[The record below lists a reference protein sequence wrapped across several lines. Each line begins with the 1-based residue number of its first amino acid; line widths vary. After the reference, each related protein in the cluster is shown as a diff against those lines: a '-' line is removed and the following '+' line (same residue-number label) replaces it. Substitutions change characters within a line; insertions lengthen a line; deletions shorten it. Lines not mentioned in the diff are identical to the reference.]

1 MDDARELQ
9 YGVGFETSDAD
20 SSIEQLTQKV
30 DELEQ
35 KLGAVEMGAQKFGA
49 GTVSACTAAR
59 NGAAAFSDAADDA
72 AAAAQNV
79 GNATSAAEKT
89 TRQFGSGLDDAAL
102 RQERASPRA
111 SAPALLVQ
119 STFPQTKSKAL
130 QRRSRPERRKSAPPS
145 GIRLRPFATTLW
157 KPFGRQ
163 ERASKR
169 PGTKQTT
176 RSRI

>member
-89 TRQFGSGLDDAAL
+89 TRQFGSGLDDAGDDAYVKSY
-102 RQERASPRA
+102 QNKPASSSGPNARNA
-111 SAPALLVQ
+111 AAFSAA
-119 STFPQTKSKAL
+119 
-130 QRRSRPERRKSAPPS
+130 
-145 GIRLRPFATTLW
+145 
-157 KPFGRQ
+157 
-163 ERASKR
+163 
-169 PGTKQTT
+169 
-176 RSRI
+176 

>member
-89 TRQFGSGLDDAAL
+89 TRQFGNGLDDAGDDADARAHGQARLGLFGLLGRIRCGMVLRSDMAL
-102 RQERASPRA
+102 RCGLGCVLGAARG
-111 SAPALLVQ
+111 
-119 STFPQTKSKAL
+119 F
-130 QRRSRPERRKSAPPS
+130 KSAFLFD
-145 GIRLRPFATTLW
+145 GDLLLF
-157 KPFGRQ
+157 
-163 ERASKR
+163 
-169 PGTKQTT
+169 
-176 RSRI
+176 